1 MSTFF
6 SYHQME
12 EKQFYHVVLLLCVL
26 ITELHCVYNFWGLL
40 QILEKSG
47 KSWNFKQKF
56 LRP

>member
-1 MSTFF
+1 
-6 SYHQME
+6 ME
-12 EKQFYHVVLLLCVL
+12 EKQFYHAVLLLCVL
-26 ITELHCVYNFWGLL
+26 IAELCCVYNFLGLL